1 MNISN
6 QLKKYRKSYGLSQE
20 KLAEVIH
27 VSRQTI
33 SNWETGK
40 SYPDLQSLL
49 LLSDQFNIS
58 LDELI
63 KGDVDSMKRK
73 VTIAK
78 MNQWMLVLVVSSILT
93 LITAPL
99 FKYWG
104 DFALILPVT
113 FIIIIFYAA
122 VKLQK
127 IQDKENL
134 KTYKQILDYMENK
147 EVRYDPKTLNKKR
160 MNLEKSGLAII
171 GALIGFISMYVV
183 LSIF

>member
-6 QLKKYRKSYGLSQE
+6 QLKKYRNHYGLSQE

-49 LLSDQFNIS
+49 LLSDHFNVS

-78 MNQWMLVLVVSSILT
+78 MNHWILVLVVSFVLT

-113 FIIIIFYAA
+113 FIILMLYAA

-127 IQDKENL
+127 LQDKENL
-134 KTYKQILDYMENK
+134 KTYKQILDYMENR
-147 EVRYDPKTLNKKR
+147 EVKKDPKTQNKKR
-160 MNLEKSGLAII
+160 MNLEKAGVAIV
-171 GALIGFISMYVV
+171 GALIGFISMYAV

>member
-1 MNISN
+1 MNIRN
-6 QLKKYRKSYGLSQE
+6 QLKKYRKIYGLSQE
-20 KLAEVIH
+20 DLAEIIH

-49 LLSDQFNIS
+49 LLSDHFTIS

-63 KGDVDSMKRK
+63 KGDVDTMKRE

-78 MNQWMLVLVVSSILT
+78 MNRLTLILIGSFVLT

-104 DFALILPVT
+104 DFALIFPVI
-113 FIIIIFYAA
+113 FIVITLYAA
-122 VKLQK
+122 IKLKK

-134 KTYKQILDYMENK
+134 RTYKQILDYMDNK
-147 EVRYDPKTLNKKR
+147 EVRNDPNRTNKKR
-160 MNLEKSGLAII
+160 IILERVGMAVV
-171 GALIGFISMYVV
+171 GALLGFLSMYVV